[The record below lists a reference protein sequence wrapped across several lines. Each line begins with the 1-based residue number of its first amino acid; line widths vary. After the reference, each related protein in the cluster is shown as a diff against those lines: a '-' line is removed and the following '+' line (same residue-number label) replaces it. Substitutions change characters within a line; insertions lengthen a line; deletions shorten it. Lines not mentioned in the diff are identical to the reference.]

1 MLKKDGV
8 EWMGKDTPSELWI
21 LQNEGYSVEIQ
32 INEAEVDRPS
42 IPILRDSF
50 TSFVVSEISL
60 LSRDCKDTLDN
71 LLR

>member
-42 IPILRDSF
+42 IPILRNSF

>member
-42 IPILRDSF
+42 IPILRD
-50 TSFVVSEISL
+50 
-60 LSRDCKDTLDN
+60 
-71 LLR
+71 